1 MAYGSFTKTVTRN
14 SNLAVSNVSGQFT
27 TELRT
32 LFQQGRVIRSDHI
45 VKLRNAINSLRN
57 HTHTY
62 VDFSMIGEFG
72 DGANRGDATKSVT
85 RTTTISNA
93 VASSITDD
101 DIRVGRRIVNSHFN
115 SLATSANQLRTHR
128 HTYTDFYQQDSL

>member
-1 MAYGSFTKTVTRN
+1 MAYGSFTKTVTRT
-14 SNLAVSNVSGQFT
+14 SNPAVSNVSGQFT
-27 TELRT
+27 AELRS
-32 LFQQGRVIRSDHI
+32 LIQPGRVIRGDHV

-72 DGANRGDATKSVT
+72 DGPNRGDATKSVT
-85 RTTTISNA
+85 RTTTASNA
-93 VASSITDD
+93 LAAPIEDSEISA
-101 DIRVGRRIVNSHFN
+101 GRRIRTTHFN
-115 SLATSANQLRTHR
+115 ALASASNSLRTHR